1 MVTSAAV
8 TKFVALNLNW
18 KGTVSPIF
26 AVVVD
31 VVVLSPATIFLP
43 PPLFESGMVGL
54 VVFLSITVAFGV
66 VLSTVSTAPSDE
78 VTK

>member
-1 MVTSAAV
+1 MTPFSV
-8 TKFVALNLNW
+8 TKFVAVNLNW
-18 KGTVSPIF
+18 KGTLSPIF

-54 VVFLSITVAFGV
+54 VVFLSITVALGF

>member
-1 MVTSAAV
+1 MTPFLV

-18 KGTVSPIF
+18 KGTLSPIF

-31 VVVLSPATIFLP
+31 DVVFPSAATIFLP
-43 PPLFESGMVGL
+43 PPLVESGMVGL
-54 VVFLSITVAFGV
+54 VSFLSITVALGF